1 MKQYKNLIASGC
13 SFTSNGMGGAPPT
26 DRSQGGCSYI
36 DDPQE
41 IVGEKS
47 YLALTPGSWSGFLAQ
62 KLNVTS
68 MINTASG
75 SHGNILIV
83 HTLLEILNKF
93 PYDPEHTLI
102 VFNLSDPARLDLPC
116 EFNHVD
122 ADHTHILWTKNI
134 IDHSYLKLSGSDT
147 KINKIIRLMGI
158 DQVEQFTS
166 NAVELLFTLLEHR
179 KYNFYFMMMKN
190 YINHRYLGPVIEKY
204 KDRLINLSPGI
215 SMYDFCQLTN
225 NYISKLDEHPTI
237 NGHKLIADAVYS
249 HINALQV

>member
-1 MKQYKNLIASGC
+1 
-13 SFTSNGMGGAPPT
+13 MGGVPPT
-26 DRSQGGCSYI
+26 GASQGGCSYI
-36 DDPQE
+36 DN
-41 IVGEKS
+41 GEGYAAS
-47 YLALTPGSWSGFLAQ
+47 TPGSWAGFLAQ
-62 KLNVTS
+62 KLNVIS

-75 SHGNILIV
+75 GHGNILIV
-83 HTLLEILNKF
+83 YTLLEILNKF
-93 PYDPEHTLI
+93 HYNPEHTLI
-102 VFNLSDPARLDLPC
+102 VFNLSDPARLDMPC
-116 EFNHVD
+116 EFNHID

-134 IDHSYLKLSGSDT
+134 IDHSYLKLSGRDT
-147 KINKIIRLMGI
+147 DKINKIVRLMGI

-204 KDRLINLSPGI
+204 KDRLINLNPGV

-225 NYISKLDEHPTI
+225 NYISKLDKHPNI

-249 HINALQV
+249 NINTL